1 MRDLWARRD
10 PRFWTPLMA
19 FVVTRLGIVLVGY
32 VAEPLMADYTVP
44 PPYHIRP
51 DAILLDIFGS
61 RWDTGFYLSIA
72 TEGYRHLGVPL
83 PSTAFFPLL
92 PMLIK
97 ALTPLTQDALVSG
110 LIVTNAALLG
120 SAVLFYNWVA
130 STWDRPI
137 AERAVWYLLLFPA
150 SLFGSAIYTESVFL
164 LVGIGAVVAA
174 RRGYWALAALLA
186 FGAGLTRLLGVLIVV
201 LLIAEAWPVWRAA
214 AWRTRVS
221 IALAIVAAP
230 LGLLSYMLYLNAAF
244 GDPLAF
250 VHASEAWGR
259 VATSPWA
266 TVTQLFQTPAE
277 GWSAALAAGRLPLDN
292 WIDALSV
299 VVFFVLGCVLLR
311 QRRWGEGL
319 YVLLGAAIPI
329 SSGLLMSQRRYM
341 WILFPVFVLLAR
353 WGARSGVDRAI
364 QTLFALGLGLCMAL
378 FANWYWV
385 G

>member
-1 MRDLWARRD
+1 MKDWWARRD
-10 PRFWTPLMA
+10 PRIWTPLIA
-19 FVVTRLGIVLVGY
+19 FLVTRLGIALIGY

-51 DAILLDIFGS
+51 DNILLDIFGS

-92 PMLIK
+92 PLLIR
-97 ALTPLTQDALVSG
+97 ALTLLTQDALISG
-110 LIVTNAALLG
+110 LIVTNVALLG
-120 SAVLFYNWVA
+120 AAVLFYNWVA
-130 STWDRPI
+130 TAWGQPT

-164 LVGIGAVVAA
+164 LAGIGAAYAA
-174 RRGYWALAALLA
+174 RRGRWAIAAVLAY
-186 FGAGLTRLLGVLIVV
+186 GAGLTRLLGVLIAV

-214 AWRTRVS
+214 RWRTRLP

-230 LGLLSYMLYLNAAF
+230 LGLVSYMVYLSAAF

-259 VATSPWA
+259 VATSPLV
-266 TVTQLFQTPAE
+266 TVTQLFEAPAG
-277 GWSAALAAGRLPLDN
+277 GWPAALAAGRLPLDN

-299 VVFFVLGCVLLR
+299 AAFLGLGVVLLLKR
-311 QRRWGEGL
+311 QWGDGL
-319 YVLLGAAIPI
+319 YVLLGAAIPM

-341 WILFPVFVLLAR
+341 WILFPAFVLLAR
-353 WGARSGVDRAI
+353 WGARPGVDRTL